1 MNVWS
6 EKAQIEIQEDIALNN
21 TNKWTTEMKVN
32 LLKLK
37 ERERKVM
44 DLWREWNKHGMIYT
58 KIQRKIDNA
67 ARFRKDNLLLNLIT
81 VRDGER
87 YRTRGDR

>member
-32 LLKLK
+32 LLKL
-37 ERERKVM
+37 EEQERKVV